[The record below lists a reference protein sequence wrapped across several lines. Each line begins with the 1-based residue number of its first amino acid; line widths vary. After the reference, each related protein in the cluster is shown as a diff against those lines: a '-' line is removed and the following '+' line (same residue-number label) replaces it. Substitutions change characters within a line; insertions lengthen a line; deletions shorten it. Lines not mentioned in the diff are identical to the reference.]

1 MSKAFNL
8 SLLANNVN
16 SSGLLDGGAVN
27 GPVASATTA
36 TTATTATSAT
46 TATTAGSTPIL
57 QTTNFSISEVGGKL
71 VFKYGTTVIASMDS
85 SGNITSVAN
94 VTAYGTP

>member
-8 SLLANNVN
+8 SLLANSVN

-27 GPVASATTA
+27 GPVAN
-36 TTATTATSAT
+36 ATS
-46 TATTAGSTPIL
+46 TASLVTS
-57 QTTNFSISEVGGKL
+57 NFSIVQSGGKL
-71 VFKYGTTVIASMDS
+71 VFYYGTTAIASMDS
-85 SGNITSVAN
+85 TGNFTQLAN

>member
-16 SSGLLDGGAVN
+16 SSGQLDGGAVN
-27 GPVASATTA
+27 GPVAESEALA
-36 TTATTATSAT
+36 
-46 TATTAGSTPIL
+46 
-57 QTTNFSISEVGGKL
+57 TTNFSIVESGGKL
-71 VFKYGTTVIASMDS
+71 VFYYGVTAIASMDS
-85 SGNITSVAN
+85 SGNFVQLAN